1 MKTDLILMAAGNSR
15 RFGSNKLLYE
25 WKGKKLYRYMLDALM
40 EAAEELKKNSG
51 EDTGSREVSDRERG
65 SGKRDIRIR
74 VVTQYEEI
82 MKEVE
87 QLGGDEVF
95 QPVSGNACGAGGRQE
110 KRAENQRAD
119 FAREREEGSFLAGI
133 YSPESVNGLSYTIR
147 KALDFEAA
155 DPPDYFAFFTAD
167 TPELSADEIRGF
179 LETFFASG
187 HSAACVRCGEA
198 YGNPAVFSWEY
209 APLFQTLTGD
219 QGGKKVLNQLRDDCF
234 FYELPE
240 RSRRDIDTPED
251 L

>member
-15 RFGSNKLLYE
+15 RFGSNKLLHE

-40 EAAEELKKNSG
+40 EAAKELEKNSG
-51 EDTGSREVSDRERG
+51 EDTGSREVSDRKRG

-87 QLGGDEVF
+87 QLGSDEVF
-95 QPVSGNACGAGGRQE
+95 QPVSGKGCGLGRRQE

-119 FAREREEGSFLAGI
+119 FVREREEGSFLAGI
-133 YSPESVNGLSYTIR
+133 YSPGSVKGLSYTIR

-179 LETFFASG
+179 LEAFFASG
-187 HSAACVRCGEA
+187 HSVACVRCGKA

>member
-1 MKTDLILMAAGNSR
+1 
-15 RFGSNKLLYE
+15 
-25 WKGKKLYRYMLDALM
+25 M
-40 EAAEELKKNSG
+40 EQPGG
-51 EDTGSREVSDRERG
+51 E
-65 SGKRDIRIR
+65 
-74 VVTQYEEI
+74 
-82 MKEVE
+82 
-87 QLGGDEVF
+87 GGDEVF
-95 QPVSGNACGAGGRQE
+95 QPVSGNACGLGRRQE

-119 FAREREEGSFLAGI
+119 FVRKREEGSFLTGI
-133 YSPESVNGLSYTIR
+133 YSPGSVKGLSYTIR

-179 LETFFASG
+179 LEAFFASG
-187 HSAACVRCGEA
+187 HSVACVRCGEA
-198 YGNPAVFSWEY
+198 YGNPAVFSWKY

-219 QGGKKVLNQLRDDCF
+219 QGGKKVLNQLLDDCF

>member
-25 WKGKKLYRYMLDALM
+25 WKGKKLYRYMLDALL
-40 EAAEELKKNSG
+40 EAAEELGKNSG
-51 EDTGSREVSDRERG
+51 ADTGSREVPDRERG

-74 VVTQYEEI
+74 VVTQYKEI
-82 MKEVE
+82 LEDVE

-95 QPVSGNACGAGGRQE
+95 QPVSGNACG
-110 KRAENQRAD
+110 
-119 FAREREEGSFLAGI
+119 LTGI
-133 YSPESVNGLSYTIR
+133 YSPESVHGLSCTIR

-167 TPELSADEIRGF
+167 TPELSAADIRDF
-179 LETFFASG
+179 LEEFFASG
-187 HSAACVRCGEA
+187 CSVACVRCGEA

-219 QGGKKVLNQLRDDCF
+219 QGGKKVLNQLLDDCF

-240 RSRRDIDTPED
+240 GRRRDIDTPED